1 MAAAVDFAK
10 MVEFL
15 INNGADVNIKT
26 TGEGQSP
33 IHFAA
38 KNDACLSLKMLL
50 AYDAD
55 MGARDYQERT
65 PLQVKCLYLH
75 NSTDLQSIF
84 FVYEEF
90 EQFFKE
96 KMLH

>member
-1 MAAAVDFAK
+1 MFSVSKGARIDQQDKYGRAPLHVAAAVDYAK

-65 PLQVKCLYLH
+65 PLQVIL
-75 NSTDLQSIF
+75 
-84 FVYEEF
+84 V
-90 EQFFKE
+90 
-96 KMLH
+96 

>member
-1 MAAAVDFAK
+1 MHVAAAVDYAK

-26 TGEGQSP
+26 TGEEQSP

-50 AYDAD
+50 AYGAD

-65 PLQVKCLYLH
+65 PLQVSKVLCSKVHTRGRYR
-75 NSTDLQSIF
+75 
-84 FVYEEF
+84 F
-90 EQFFKE
+90 EDGGQN
-96 KMLH
+96 

>member
-1 MAAAVDFAK
+1 

-65 PLQVKCLYLH
+65 PLQVYNNYNYVRIKFCGRRCIC
-75 NSTDLQSIF
+75 T
-84 FVYEEF
+84 
-90 EQFFKE
+90 
-96 KMLH
+96 M